1 MEINPRSIKWLLSL
15 FLVIC
20 LVIPVIFL
28 FTFDLQYY
36 FIPEFEFR
44 QFYLFAFLYS
54 IISLILAGILSKL
67 YRGSEISRI
76 PEWFRIILGILWVVD
91 GALQFQPEMPYGFL
105 SVVLMPSI
113 QAIPFNSLQS
123 FVLIAYRAW
132 EIAPIQFDAMSGA
145 LQIFIGVS
153 FLINKSSKALRI
165 TAYISILWA
174 TLIWIFGEGFG
185 GVPEPG
191 VSVLIGFPGSSL
203 IYVLMAIPFVSDRF
217 NNPHFLKMFMKY
229 SIVAIIISA
238 SIIQLLP
245 GNTYWTS
252 GQLAYTIYQN
262 INMEGEPNNL
272 AILLTIS
279 YRSLLF
285 HEWVL
290 NVFFS
295 LLLIISAGL
304 ITMEFRRGVFFVF
317 GFVLA
322 IWVIFQDM
330 GIYIL
335 PSTDPNTGLPLAIF
349 ILLYGLVISLS
360 REHQSKSIVEDNKGR
375 QPLAQNYE
383 RKLQ

>member
-1 MEINPRSIKWLLSL
+1 MEINPRSLKWLLSS

-20 LVIPVIFL
+20 LVIPVIFV
-28 FTFDLQYY
+28 FIFDLQYY

-54 IISLILAGILSKL
+54 IISLILAGILLKL

-91 GALQFQPEMPYGFL
+91 GVLQFQPEMPYGFL

-113 QAIPFNSLQS
+113 QAIPFSSLQS

-132 EIAPIQFDAMSGA
+132 EIAPIQFDALSGA
-145 LQIFIGVS
+145 LQIFIGIS

-165 TAYISILWA
+165 TAYISIFWA
-174 TLIWIFGEGFG
+174 ALIWIFGEGFG

-203 IYVLMAIPFVSDRF
+203 IYILMAIPFVSDRF
-217 NNPHFLKMFMKY
+217 NNRAFLKKFMKY
-229 SIVAIIISA
+229 SIVAIILTA

-290 NVFFS
+290 NAFFS
-295 LLLIISAGL
+295 LLLIVSAGV
-304 ITMEFRRGVFFVF
+304 IIMEFRRGVIFVF
-317 GFVLA
+317 GLVLA

-349 ILLYGLVISLS
+349 ILLYGLVISLP
-360 REHQSKSIVEDNKGR
+360 RGHQSNSLVEGNKGR
-375 QPLAQNYE
+375 SQRVQN
-383 RKLQ
+383 